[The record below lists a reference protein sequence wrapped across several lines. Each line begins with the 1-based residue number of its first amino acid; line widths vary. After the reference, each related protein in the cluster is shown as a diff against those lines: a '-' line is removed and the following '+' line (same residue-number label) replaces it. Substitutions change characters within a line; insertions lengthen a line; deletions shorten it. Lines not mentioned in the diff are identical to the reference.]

1 MQLKIV
7 FSFLFS
13 SFSSLLLN
21 ATEILPSVQADV
33 ASLLRSTDSSLQINF
48 SSQINSKNNSV
59 RLQCQGKNLTFQVQA
74 TDYELTS
81 TLYYGLR
88 QLGFLFPHP
97 RITIKPEISRLRKNC
112 GKTWVWKPRLTE
124 RGFHLHTMHPSEW
137 VAGYFMGYHSIAQD
151 TNLWLVRNQ
160 QTHLQVQTLQLSETE
175 KEHLENTLK
184 HARSLGL
191 KIGLSVS
198 FGMIQQRSNNLIPYW
213 SVLTGVNDIK
223 YLQANLQKFID
234 RFTLD
239 FISFELG
246 SSEFTPTQPE
256 RTIAWMNAAAEVTRK
271 SKKGL
276 YMKVHASNN
285 QHHKKYGNFNFLP
298 QYAVPDVG
306 VMPHTVYFYG
316 LIDTLAPMY
325 HRQDY
330 ADMREFYLSE
340 VKKRPSIYYPETSYF
355 IFMDMDAPLLLTDY
369 LKIRTDDVDWM
380 QEHGLTSQI
389 NFSTG
394 QEVGYWLFDYQVAL
408 TADSDSRK
416 NPFMALQLI
425 GEDTDVWKKIINWQH
440 THIKNKQLIQ
450 ALFFSNL
457 LDELP
462 FVKPI
467 HDHILLRD
475 WQKNRPALS
484 EQVAGLELAL
494 KEAPSFN
501 EVRNEEL
508 RLMLEVTE
516 LRMRHSL
523 DLRRAALLDSSSD
536 KNLRDSFLNSATQ
549 HRLTAFK
556 KMNLLFDKYSRYPEI
571 DLTADY
577 WQNPTSY
584 AFPYLVTARSMEL
597 WEREERFL
605 KENRQSPFFMNRVNP
620 LRIILPR
627 KVFEALDLQLF

>member
-7 FSFLFS
+7 FKFLFL
-13 SFSSLLLN
+13 SFASLHLG
-21 ATEILPSVQADV
+21 ATEILPIVQSDV
-33 ASLLRSTDSSLQINF
+33 TNLLRSIDGDLQINF
-48 SSQINSKNNSV
+48 ASKIDSKNNKV
-59 RLQCQGKNLTFQVQA
+59 RLQCQGKNLTFHVQA
-74 TDYELTS
+74 AENELTS
-81 TLYYGLR
+81 TIYYGLR
-88 QLGFLFPHP
+88 RLGFLFPHP
-97 RITIKPEISRLRKNC
+97 RITIKPEFSNLRKSC
-112 GKTWVWKPRLTE
+112 GKTWAWVPRLTE

-137 VAGYFMGYHSIAQD
+137 VAGYFMGHHSIAED
-151 TNLWLVRNQ
+151 TNLWMVRNQ
-160 QTHLQVQTLQLSETE
+160 QTHLQVQTVQLSEAE
-175 KEHLENTLK
+175 EHHLEKTLK

-213 SVLTGVNDIK
+213 SVLTRINDIK
-223 YLQANLQKFID
+223 FLQTNLRKFID

-239 FISFELG
+239 FVSFELG

-271 SKKGL
+271 ANKGL
-276 YMKVHASNN
+276 YIKVHASNN

-298 QYAVPDVG
+298 QYAVSDVG

-316 LIDTLAPMY
+316 LTDTLAPMY
-325 HRQDY
+325 HRKDY
-330 ADMREFYLSE
+330 ADMREFYLRE

-380 QEHGLTSQI
+380 QDHGLSSQI

-408 TADSDSRK
+408 TADADSRN
-416 NPFMALQLI
+416 NPYMALQLI
-425 GEDTDVWKKIINWQH
+425 GEDVEVWKNIILWQS

-467 HDHILLRD
+467 HDHVLLRN
-475 WQKNRPALS
+475 WQKNRQILS
-484 EQVAGLELAL
+484 DQIAGLELAL
-494 KEAPSFN
+494 KEVPSF
-501 EVRNEEL
+501 EAVRNEEL
-508 RLMLEVTE
+508 RLMLEVTV

-523 DLRRAALLDSSSD
+523 ALRQAAMLDESSE
-536 KNLRDSFLNSATQ
+536 KNPRDSLLNSATQ
-549 HRLTAFK
+549 YRLTAFS
-556 KMNLLFDKYSRYPEI
+556 KMNLLFSKYNRYPEV
-571 DLTADY
+571 DLTADD

-584 AFPYLVTARSMEL
+584 AFAYLVTARSMEL

-605 KENRQSPFFMNRVNP
+605 KERRWSPFFMNRVNP

-627 KVFEALDLQLF
+627 KIFEALDFGIF

>member
-1 MQLKIV
+1 MRSKTV
-7 FSFLFS
+7 FSLFLINIFTLGLSASEIPDAVQLDVVSLVQSVSNDLSTVIQTQIS
-13 SFSSLLLN
+13 S
-21 ATEILPSVQADV
+21 D
-33 ASLLRSTDSSLQINF
+33 
-48 SSQINSKNNSV
+48 KNSV
-59 RLQCQGKNLTFQVQA
+59 RLQCQNKTVTFHIQA
-74 TDYELTS
+74 TKGELSS

-88 QLGFLFPHP
+88 RLGFLFPHP
-97 RITIKPEISRLRKNC
+97 RITIKPQLADLRRHC

-137 VAGYFMGYHSIAQD
+137 VAGYFMGYDQIAQD

-160 QTHLQVQTLQLSETE
+160 QTHLQVQTLQLHRAEE
-175 KEHLENTLK
+175 ENLERNLK
-184 HARSLGL
+184 HAHRLGL

-213 SVLTGVNDIK
+213 SLLTRFNDIK
-223 YLQANLQKFID
+223 YLQTNLQSFID

-239 FISFELG
+239 FVSFELG

-271 SKKGL
+271 SNKGL

-298 QYAVPDVG
+298 QYAEPAVG
-306 VMPHTVYFYG
+306 IMPHTVYFYG
-316 LIDTLAPMY
+316 LVDELAPMY
-325 HRQDY
+325 HRKDY
-330 ADMREFYLSE
+330 ADMREFYLRE
-340 VKKRPSIYYPETSYF
+340 VQKRPSMYYPETSYF

-380 QEHGLTSQI
+380 EDNNLKSQI
-389 NFSTG
+389 NFTTG

-408 TADSDSRK
+408 TADAESRG
-416 NPFMALQLI
+416 NPYMALQLI
-425 GEDTDVWKKIINWQH
+425 GENTQVWKNILTWQN
-440 THIKNKQLIQ
+440 TYIKKNQLIQ

-467 HDHILLRD
+467 HDHILLRN
-475 WQKNRPALS
+475 WRKNKKILA

-494 KEAPSFN
+494 KEKPSF
-501 EVRNEEL
+501 EQVKNEEL
-508 RLMLEVTE
+508 RLMLEVTA
-516 LRMRHSL
+516 LRMEHSL
-523 DLRRAALLDSSSD
+523 NLRRAALLDSATD
-536 KNLRDSFLNSATQ
+536 RNLRDSLMNSAIEN
-549 HRLTAFK
+549 RLTAHK
-556 KMNLLFDKYSRYPEI
+556 KMHQLFEKYNRYPEI

-584 AFPYLVTARSMEL
+584 AFPYLVTARNLEL

-605 KENRQSPFFMNRVNP
+605 KENRKSPFFMNRVNP

-627 KVFEALDLQLF
+627 VIFEALDFKLL